1 MEPRLLYCTYVIKH
15 NDQFLDVITT
25 ISLTRTYLIN
35 LDSLFEII
43 ESRIFF
49 FLYLESATSSTEVF
63 TFEAPFETKTVPP
76 PTTTTTTTKFFGTES
91 TKKVEEHTTT
101 NEKPLPTPKERA
113 ENDNPL
119 STTSSTTTTEIQT
132 TSSASKAGPKER
144 FWLICAATFAL
155 AKIVLL

>member
-76 PTTTTTTTKFFGTES
+76 TTTTTTTKFFGTES

-132 TSSASKAGPKER
+132 TSSASKTGPKER